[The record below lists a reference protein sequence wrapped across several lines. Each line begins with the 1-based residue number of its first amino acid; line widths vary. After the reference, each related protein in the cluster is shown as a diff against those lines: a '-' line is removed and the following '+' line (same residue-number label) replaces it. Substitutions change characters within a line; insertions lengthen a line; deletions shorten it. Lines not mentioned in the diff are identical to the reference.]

1 MKEITNTKKRTVLI
15 VEDDL
20 INREIL
26 SAILSDEY
34 NILQAENGKAGLEI
48 LESSKKEISLI
59 LLDIQMPV
67 MNGYEFLD
75 KVKLIP
81 SFRSIPIIITTSS
94 NATDDEIK
102 CLENGASDFVS
113 KPYNPDIILR
123 RVGSMIRLREA
134 SSVID
139 RVEHDSITGL
149 YSRDFFFINSEKV
162 LSESAEEKFDI
173 FCCEI
178 MSLKMLQDRH
188 SKAKTEKLL
197 IGIAKFL
204 TDTFGSNSVYG
215 KLSESTFSV
224 LTLHNSEEKYGDIS
238 EALRNAV
245 KSMSI
250 PDAVLHFS
258 AYPCVDA
265 DTPAHSLCN
274 RVLTAL
280 DEAKFQ
286 FGRQFAEFNDEFKDK
301 YSRRHAILGYMET
314 AIKENQFEV
323 YYQPKHSLKSN
334 TTGGAEA
341 LVRWT
346 HPELGFISPGE
357 FIPLFE
363 SSGFITELD
372 FYVAERTCK
381 DLREQIDKGLPSVPV
396 SCNISRA
403 DFSHPALAETI
414 VKIADKYSIP
424 HKMLH
429 IEVTE
434 SAYTDNTEVFL
445 DTVQKLHSAGFCIE
459 LDDFGAGYSSLTVLS
474 DLDIDILKL
483 DMYFARNM
491 GSPKQAL
498 ILKHI
503 FSIAQSL
510 NMEIVAEGVETK
522 EQSDAFRD
530 MGCTYIQGYYYS
542 KPLPKAQFEEY
553 LNKQTGETL

>member
-1 MKEITNTKKRTVLI
+1 MKEMSLGKKRTVLV

-26 SAILSDEY
+26 SAILSDSY
-34 NILQAENGKAGLEI
+34 TVIQAENGKAGLEI
-48 LESSKKEISLI
+48 LESGDKEISLI

-75 KVKLIP
+75 AVGQIP

-123 RVGSMIRLREA
+123 RVGSMIRLRES

-139 RVEHDSITGL
+139 RVEHDAVTEF
-149 YSRDFFFINSEKV
+149 YSRDFFYINSENI
-162 LSESAEEKFDI
+162 LSASTESEYDI
-173 FCCEI
+173 FCCKI

-188 SKAKTEKLL
+188 STAKVEKLL
-197 IGIAKFL
+197 IGIAKAL
-204 TDTFGSNSVYG
+204 EDKFGPDSLYG
-215 KLSESTFSV
+215 KLSDNTFSV
-224 LTLHNSEEKYGDIS
+224 LTAHKSKESYENIS
-238 EALRNAV
+238 ECLRNAV
-245 KSMSI
+245 KNMPI

-258 AYPCVDA
+258 AYPCVDNSI
-265 DTPAHSLCN
+265 PAPSLCN
-274 RVLTAL
+274 RALTAL

-286 FGRQFAEFNDEFKDK
+286 FGKQFAEFNSEFKDK
-301 YSRRHAILGYMET
+301 YARRHAILGYMET
-314 AIKENQFEV
+314 AIKENQFNV
-323 YYQPKHSLKSN
+323 YYQPKFSLGEEKV
-334 TTGGAEA
+334 GGAEA

-357 FIPLFE
+357 FISLFE

-372 FYVAERTCK
+372 FYVAEQTCK
-381 DLREQIDKGLPSVPV
+381 DLREWIDAGKPSVPV
-396 SCNISRA
+396 SCNLSRA

-414 VKIADKYSIP
+414 VGIADKYSIP
-424 HKMLH
+424 HEMLH

-434 SAYTDNTEVFL
+434 SAYTDNMQAFL
-445 DTVQKLHSAGFCIE
+445 DTVQKLHKAGFCIE

-474 DLDIDILKL
+474 EMDIDILKL

-491 GSPKQAL
+491 GLPKQDL

-503 FSIAQSL
+503 FSIAQKL
-510 NMEIVAEGVETK
+510 NIDVVAEGVETK
-522 EQSDAFRD
+522 EQSDAFRS

-542 KPLPKAQFEEY
+542 KPLPKTQFEEY
-553 LNKQTGETL
+553 LINN

>member
-1 MKEITNTKKRTVLI
+1 MKEMSLGKKRTVLV

-26 SAILSDEY
+26 SAILSDSY
-34 NILQAENGKAGLEI
+34 TVLQAENGKAGLEI
-48 LESSKKEISLI
+48 LESGGKEISLI

-75 KVKLIP
+75 AIGQIP

-134 SSVID
+134 SSVIN
-139 RVEHDSITGL
+139 RVERDSVTGL
-149 YSRDFFFINSEKV
+149 YSRDFFYINSENI
-162 LSESAEEKFDI
+162 LSASTQIEYDI

-188 SKAKTEKLL
+188 GKAKTEKLL
-197 IGIAKFL
+197 IGITKAL
-204 TDTFGSNSVYG
+204 EDNFGSDSLYG
-215 KLSESTFSV
+215 KLSDNTFSV
-224 LTLHNSEEKYGDIS
+224 LTAHKSKENYESIS
-238 EALRNAV
+238 ENLRNAV
-245 KSMSI
+245 KNMSI
-250 PDAVLHFS
+250 PDTVLHFS
-258 AYPCVDA
+258 AYPCVDS
-265 DTPAHSLCN
+265 TVSVSSLCS
-274 RVLTAL
+274 RALTAL
-280 DEAKFQ
+280 DEVKFQ
-286 FGRQFAEFNDEFKDK
+286 FGRQFAEFNSEFRDK

-323 YYQPKHSLKSN
+323 YYQPKFSLGEEKV
-334 TTGGAEA
+334 GGAEA

-381 DLREQIDKGLPSVPV
+381 DLREWIDSGKPVIPV
-396 SCNISRA
+396 SFNLSRA
-403 DFSHPALAETI
+403 DFSHPSLAETVENI
-414 VKIADKYSIP
+414 TDKYSIP
-424 HKMLH
+424 HELLH

-434 SAYTDNTEVFL
+434 SAYTDNMKVFL
-445 DTVQKLHSAGFCIE
+445 DTVQKLHNKGFRIE

-474 DLDIDILKL
+474 ELDIDILKL

-491 GSPKQAL
+491 GSPKQDL

-503 FSIAQSL
+503 FSIAKNL
-510 NMEIVAEGVETK
+510 NIEIVAEGVETK
-522 EQSDAFRD
+522 EQSDAFRS
-530 MGCTYIQGYYYS
+530 MGCDYIQGYYYS
-542 KPLPKAQFEEY
+542 RPIPKAQFEEY
-553 LNKQTGETL
+553 LNK

>member
-26 SAILSDEY
+26 SAILSDGY
-34 NILQAENGKAGLEI
+34 NVLQAENGKAGLEI
-48 LESSKKEISLI
+48 LEKNEKEISLI

-75 KVKLIP
+75 AFNQVL
-81 SFRSIPIIITTSS
+81 SFRSIPIIVTTSS
-94 NATDDEIK
+94 SAADDEIK

-123 RVGSMIRLREA
+123 RVESMIRLREA

-139 RVEHDSITGL
+139 RVEHDRVTGF
-149 YSRDFFFINSEKV
+149 YSRDFFFINA
-162 LSESAEEKFDI
+162 ESILENTDGEYDL

-178 MSLKMLQDRH
+178 MSLKMLHDRH
-188 SKAKTEKLL
+188 SKAKTEKML
-197 IGIAKFL
+197 IGIAEALEEKF
-204 TDTFGSNSVYG
+204 GIQSVYG
-215 KLSESTFSV
+215 RHSEQIFSV
-224 LTLHNSEEKYGDIS
+224 LTAHKSKENYEHITED
-238 EALRNAV
+238 LRNAV
-245 KSMSI
+245 NKTPI

-258 AYPCVDA
+258 VYPCVDKKMSA
-265 DTPAHSLCN
+265 AALCN
-274 RVLTAL
+274 RAL
-280 DEAKFQ
+280 AAGEDVKYQ
-286 FGRQFAEFNDEFKDK
+286 FGRQFAEYNSEFKDK
-301 YSRRHAILGYMET
+301 YVRRHAILGFMES
-314 AIKENQFEV
+314 ALKENQFEV
-323 YYQPKHSLKSN
+323 YYQPKHSLKN
-334 TTGGAEA
+334 DNTGGAEA

-363 SSGFITELD
+363 SSGFITDLD
-372 FYVAERTCK
+372 FYVAERVCS
-381 DLREQIDKGLPSVPV
+381 DLRGWIDKGLPAVPV
-396 SCNISRA
+396 SCNLSRA

-429 IEVTE
+429 LEVTE
-434 SAYTDNTEVFL
+434 SAYTDNMRVFL
-445 DTVQKLHSAGFCIE
+445 DTVQNLREAGFCIE

-474 DLDIDILKL
+474 EMDIDILKL

-491 GSPKQAL
+491 GSLKQDL
-498 ILKHI
+498 ILKYI
-503 FSIAQSL
+503 FAIAENL
-510 NMEIVAEGVETK
+510 NMEIVAEGVETE
-522 EQSDAFRD
+522 EQSDAFRK

-553 LNKQTGETL
+553 LSK

>member
-1 MKEITNTKKRTVLI
+1 MKDMSIGQKRTVLI

-26 SAILSDEY
+26 SAILSDNY
-34 NILQAENGKAGLEI
+34 NVLQAENGKAGLEI
-48 LESSKKEISLI
+48 LEESKKEVSLI

-75 KVKLIP
+75 RVKLIP

-149 YSRDFFFINSEKV
+149 YSRDFFFINSEKI
-162 LSESAEEKFDI
+162 LSESEQSEYDI

-197 IGIAKFL
+197 IGITKAL
-204 TDTFGSNSVYG
+204 EDNFGSDSLYG
-215 KLSESTFSV
+215 KLSDSIFSV
-224 LTLHNSEEKYGDIS
+224 LTLHKSKENYENIS
-238 EALRNAV
+238 ENLRNAV
-245 KSMSI
+245 KDMSI

-258 AYPCVDA
+258 AYPCVDSGVSV
-265 DTPAHSLCN
+265 PSLCN
-274 RVLTAL
+274 RALTAL
-280 DEAKFQ
+280 DEVNFQ

-314 AIKENQFEV
+314 AVKENQFEV
-323 YYQPKHSLKSN
+323 YYQPKFSLGEEK
-334 TTGGAEA
+334 TGGAEA

-363 SSGFITELD
+363 SIGFITELD
-372 FYVAERTCK
+372 FYVAERTCR
-381 DLREQIDKGLPSVPV
+381 DLREWIDSGKPVVPV
-396 SCNISRA
+396 SCNLSRA

-424 HKMLH
+424 HELLH

-434 SAYTDNTEVFL
+434 SAYTDNMKVFL
-445 DTVQKLHSAGFCIE
+445 DTVQKLHNAGFRIE

-474 DLDIDILKL
+474 ELDIDILKL
-483 DMYFARNM
+483 DMYFAQNM
-491 GSPKQAL
+491 TTDKQLL

-503 FSIAQSL
+503 FSIAQRL
-510 NMEIVAEGVETK
+510 NIKIVAEGVETK
-522 EQSDAFRD
+522 EQSDAFKD
-530 MGCTYIQGYYYS
+530 LGCDYIQGYYYS

-553 LNKQTGETL
+553 LRNN

>member
-1 MKEITNTKKRTVLI
+1 MKDMSVGQKRTVLI

-26 SAILSDEY
+26 SAILSDNY
-34 NILQAENGKAGLEI
+34 NVLQAENGKAGLEI
-48 LESSKKEISLI
+48 LEESKKEVSLI

-75 KVKLIP
+75 RVKLIP

-149 YSRDFFFINSEKV
+149 YSRDFFFINSEKI
-162 LSESAEEKFDI
+162 LSESTQSEYDI

-197 IGIAKFL
+197 IGIAKAL
-204 TDTFGSNSVYG
+204 EDSFGSDSLYG
-215 KLSESTFSV
+215 KLSDSIFSV
-224 LTLHNSEEKYGDIS
+224 LTLHKSKENYENIS
-238 EALRNAV
+238 ENLRNAV
-245 KSMSI
+245 KDMSI

-258 AYPCVDA
+258 AYPCVDSGVSV
-265 DTPAHSLCN
+265 PSLCN
-274 RVLTAL
+274 RALTAL
-280 DEAKFQ
+280 DEVSFQ

-314 AIKENQFEV
+314 AVKENQFEV
-323 YYQPKHSLKSN
+323 YYQPKFSLREEKV
-334 TTGGAEA
+334 GGAEA

-363 SSGFITELD
+363 SIGFITELD
-372 FYVAERTCK
+372 FYVAERTCR
-381 DLREQIDKGLPSVPV
+381 DLREWIDSGKPVVPV
-396 SCNISRA
+396 SCNLSRA

-414 VKIADKYSIP
+414 VEIADKYSIP
-424 HKMLH
+424 HELLH

-434 SAYTDNTEVFL
+434 SAYTDNMKVFL
-445 DTVQKLHSAGFCIE
+445 DTVQKLHNAGFRIE

-474 DLDIDILKL
+474 ELDIDILKL
-483 DMYFARNM
+483 DMYFAQNM
-491 GSPKQAL
+491 TTDKQLL

-503 FSIAQSL
+503 FSIAQRL
-510 NMEIVAEGVETK
+510 NIEIVAEGVETK
-522 EQSDAFRD
+522 EQSDAFRS
-530 MGCTYIQGYYYS
+530 MGCDYIQGYYYS

-553 LNKQTGETL
+553 LRNS